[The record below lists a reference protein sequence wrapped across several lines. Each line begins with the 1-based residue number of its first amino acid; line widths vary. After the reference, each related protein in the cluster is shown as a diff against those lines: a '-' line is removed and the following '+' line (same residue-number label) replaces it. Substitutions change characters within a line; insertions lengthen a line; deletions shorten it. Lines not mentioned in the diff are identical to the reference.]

1 MNKKC
6 NWAICFLRRFF
17 LCLKLDSRVK
27 ITPFNNAVQHR
38 WLHSPYCINSLK
50 LTEKQTNKQ
59 TRFPRCGNGRCGQ
72 TALVRRG
79 RRVSVGFP
87 LVLLRL
93 PCCLFHSVLVT
104 D

>member
-50 LTEKQTNKQ
+50 LTEKQTNKPAFHVVG
-59 TRFPRCGNGRCGQ
+59 TAGVGRLRWSDVAGGRAWASLLSCSGCRAAFF
-72 TALVRRG
+72 TA
-79 RRVSVGFP
+79 S
-87 LVLLRL
+87 
-93 PCCLFHSVLVT
+93 
-104 D
+104 